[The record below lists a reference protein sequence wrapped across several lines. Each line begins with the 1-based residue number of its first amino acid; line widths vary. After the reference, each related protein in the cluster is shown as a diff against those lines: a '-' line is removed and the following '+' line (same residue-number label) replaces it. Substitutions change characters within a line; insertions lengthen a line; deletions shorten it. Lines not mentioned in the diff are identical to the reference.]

1 MTNILRTMVQES
13 LLDAH
18 RLLTFV
24 VEDGVT
30 SRQTELIA
38 RQLAEV
44 YRRKGKLIVFGNGG
58 SMCDAMH
65 FAEELT
71 GRFHKDREALPAI
84 AISDPSHLSCVANDY
99 GYEHV
104 FSRAVEAYAQPGDMV
119 IGISTS
125 GNSAN
130 VIKAIEAAQQRD
142 CFTCALLGGNGGK
155 LRDMCDF
162 QVVVPAQDTARVQEI
177 HGIIIHIIIQLV
189 EQELFTSSDEHL
201 QNSSLPII

>member
-1 MTNILRTMVQES
+1 MVQES
-13 LLDAH
+13 LLEAH
-18 RLLTFV
+18 KLLTFV

-44 YRRKGKLIVFGNGG
+44 YSRKGKLIVFGNGG

-71 GRFHKDREALPAI
+71 GRFHRDREALPAI
-84 AISDPSHLSCVANDY
+84 AISDPGHLSCVANDY

-104 FSRAVEAYAQPGDMV
+104 FSRAVEAYAQAGDMV

-125 GNSAN
+125 GNSTN
-130 VIKAIEAAQQRD
+130 VIKAIEAAQQRN

-155 LRDMCDF
+155 LRDMCDYK
-162 QVVVPAQDTARVQEI
+162 VIIPSNDTARIQEI
-177 HGIIIHIIIQLV
+177 HGILIHIIIQLV
-189 EQELFTSSDEHL
+189 EQELFLTDNAPVIPCSHTS
-201 QNSSLPII
+201 